1 LAELAVRRVLHGQL
15 PAPAYPAAL
24 REQAPK
30 VWWSRA
36 ERTFGHARAG
46 LRGVDDLIPAAGPDP
61 AVLRDLVDGSR
72 SLCSDAL
79 RAIYTL

>member
-1 LAELAVRRVLHGQL
+1 VLAELAVRRVLHGQL
-15 PAPAYPAAL
+15 PAPEYPDGAA
-24 REQAPK
+24 
-30 VWWSRA
+30 
-36 ERTFGHARAG
+36 RTGTEG
-46 LRGVDDLIPAAGPDP
+46 LVEPGAAGPDP